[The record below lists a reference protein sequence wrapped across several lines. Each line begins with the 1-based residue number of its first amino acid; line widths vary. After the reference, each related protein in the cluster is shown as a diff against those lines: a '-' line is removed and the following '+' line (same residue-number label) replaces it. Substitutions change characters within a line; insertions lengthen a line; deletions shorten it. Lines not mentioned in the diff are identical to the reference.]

1 MLWYRVHW
9 GDCPQFNA
17 DNAWSCLWGPERS
30 DDGSQ
35 CECTG
40 CGGTG
45 ESYLDGGDP
54 DDDDFGR
61 CRECDG
67 TGWMDCEPG
76 YSCVADP
83 ADLIEYFARRVDPAG
98 ETVIVFTGRQAS
110 SCVEGHPT
118 VVPDK
123 VVETMTWEQFTA
135 RYGAAA

>member
-1 MLWYRVHW
+1 MSDLWYRVHW
-9 GDCPQFNA
+9 SDCPEFSA

-40 CGGTG
+40 CGGDGDLFG
-45 ESYLDGGDP
+45 E
-54 DDDDFGR
+54 
-61 CRECDG
+61 ECPGCEG

-76 YSCVADP
+76 YSAAADP
-83 ADLIEYFARRVDPAG
+83 ADLIEYFAIRHIEPTG

-110 SCVEGHPT
+110 TCVDGYPT
-118 VVPDK
+118 VVPDQ

-135 RYGAAA
+135 R